1 MRGGVGWKR
10 LASNAFVMI
19 PLAALLVGLG
29 ACARTGATSG
39 NGSLAVGAT
48 VTPIITLAPLP
59 PTAAATA
66 STSSAVCGAWAAAN
80 GSTGQPVAAKYGA
93 ISNCELVGDSWVIAT
108 QGMSGQPGV
117 IGVDACHGSAACL
130 DGQTDR
136 GMDVWTFYPA
146 PHAGGVRI
154 LGVSS
159 PGVLIIDD
167 GGHQLHFTIATGAY
181 SA

>member
-19 PLAALLVGLG
+19 PLAALLAGLG

-39 NGSLAVGAT
+39 NAPLAARST
-48 VTPIITLAPLP
+48 VTPITTLAPLP
-59 PTAAATA
+59 PTAAPAA
-66 STSSAVCGAWAAAN
+66 STGSAVCGAWAAAN
-80 GSTGQPVAAKYGA
+80 GSTGQPVAATYGA
-93 ISNCELVGDSWVIAT
+93 ISNCVLVGDSWVIAT
-108 QGMSGQPGV
+108 EGASGQPGV
-117 IGVDACHGSAACL
+117 IGIDACHGSAACL

-146 PHAGGVRI
+146 PHVGGVRI
-154 LGVSS
+154 LGIAS

-167 GGHQLHFTIATGAY
+167 GGHQLHFTIVTGAY
-181 SA
+181 SS